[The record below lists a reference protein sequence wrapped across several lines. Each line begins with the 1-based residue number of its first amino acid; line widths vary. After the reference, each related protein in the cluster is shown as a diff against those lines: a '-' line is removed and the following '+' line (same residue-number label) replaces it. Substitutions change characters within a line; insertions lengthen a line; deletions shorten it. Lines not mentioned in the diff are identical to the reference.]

1 MRKNDIIKIEN
12 RTFRILSIDGEN
24 VLVIDCE
31 KKSMP
36 QFFPASFFEKGEI
49 LEHIPSSFLSWDE
62 LSPIEKKI
70 AQKRYT
76 MIAAPV
82 AVVGDKQK
90 RNAMIDYASKQF
102 SVSKQTLRTFLCSY
116 LIYQDMAALAPK
128 KKKEKELTK
137 DEKNIRWALNKFFYT
152 RNQNSLSVAYSMMLK
167 EKYCDLN
174 GNLFSQYPTFNQ
186 FL

>member
-70 AQKRYT
+70 A
-76 MIAAPV
+76 
-82 AVVGDKQK
+82 
-90 RNAMIDYASKQF
+90 
-102 SVSKQTLRTFLCSY
+102 
-116 LIYQDMAALAPK
+116 
-128 KKKEKELTK
+128 
-137 DEKNIRWALNKFFYT
+137 
-152 RNQNSLSVAYSMMLK
+152 
-167 EKYCDLN
+167 
-174 GNLFSQYPTFNQ
+174 
-186 FL
+186 